1 MMHIFVHLLGI
12 CAESLEG
19 ICAES
24 LEYGKREFLNHHKVR
39 AHDHLVSNS
48 MHSIS
53 MTPVFG
59 YIGTYLFL
67 QRIKY
72 LSRAMAVIVKAL
84 QLRAT
89 ASMYRM
95 IDSGIFESF
104 KKNPNTQ
111 AKNVNPAVMSKEPSK
126 IINPL
131 NLIPESFFLKILT
144 RKQLLM
150 MPTDAKSIANPM
162 IMDSAVFS
170 SLSAI
175 LNLTIS

>member
-1 MMHIFVHLLGI
+1 MMHISVHLLGI

>member
-1 MMHIFVHLLGI
+1 MMHISVHLLGI

-59 YIGTYLFL
+59 YIHISTYLFL

-104 KKNPNTQ
+104 KKKPITQ
-111 AKNVNPAVMSKEPSK
+111 A
-126 IINPL
+126 
-131 NLIPESFFLKILT
+131 
-144 RKQLLM
+144 
-150 MPTDAKSIANPM
+150 
-162 IMDSAVFS
+162 
-170 SLSAI
+170 
-175 LNLTIS
+175 